1 VTLRSWAK
9 GLRRDIGSTK
19 RPAGQAG
26 GSRSGGRRV
35 GILGAVKR
43 GEPASMKDL
52 IYIHWRKTRK
62 TVYQKS
68 YRAGSDRR
76 AREREKETGRERSAG
91 REGTKERGLHDG
103 RNEIVRAWIIPPT
116 SLCPRISALSLPISS
131 LSLSLSLAFS
141 FFLSSSSS
149 FSASPVHSFFHIR
162 RSAYSTSRK
171 RHLTVKSRK
180 EL

>member
-1 VTLRSWAK
+1 VTLRSWTK

-19 RPAGQAG
+19 RPAGRAG

-52 IYIHWRKTRK
+52 IYIHRRKTRK

-68 YRAGSDRR
+68 YRAGSDRGT
-76 AREREKETGRERSAG
+76 RERERERERSAG

-116 SLCPRISALSLPISS
+116 SLCPRISALSLPIS
-131 LSLSLSLAFS
+131 LSLPRFFVFSLFIFLFLRFARAFIFPYSMRSTQRS
-141 FFLSSSSS
+141 FDVSKT
-149 FSASPVHSFFHIR
+149 A
-162 RSAYSTSRK
+162 
-171 RHLTVKSRK
+171 
-180 EL
+180 